1 MKVFNRRNVLKG
13 GLVGSMA
20 AGFASFVGASHAAEP
35 AAKAPAQN
43 NKNTYDVIVLGAG
56 PAGLVTAIAAKQ
68 AGAKKV
74 VVFEKRDR
82 PDGNAIFALGSV
94 CGWGSRHQKEQGIK
108 DTADDFYAAFDRDI
122 LIKTKFC
129 SVRAFQDKALLRSDL
144 FGELV
149 FMDGTRCSVDTVYV
163 RKRLRW
169 GTHKV
174 TVTREEEGI
183 YSLAGS
189 ETLLFASRC
198 STLALRDE
206 AVLEMQDSLSGILHL
221 HGGTCRVEGVFEAI
235 SY

>member
-43 NKNTYDVIVLGAG
+43 DKNTYDVIVLGAG

-108 DTADDFYAAFDRDI
+108 DTADDFYAMMMDVS
-122 LIKTKFC
+122 K
-129 SVRAFQDKALLRSDL
+129 QMGDKALNRTYTDNISAGIDWLEKDIGVKFGKIRPMPYPRLVPVVLTAKVSQAVHSSLRNFLRLPLKKVLKLSSSTKVL
-144 FGELV
+144 NF
-149 FMDGTRCSVDTVYV
+149 FMTTRC
-163 RKRLRW
+163 
-169 GTHKV
+169 
-174 TVTREEEGI
+174 
-183 YSLAGS
+183 
-189 ETLLFASRC
+189 
-198 STLALRDE
+198 
-206 AVLEMQDSLSGILHL
+206 VLP
-221 HGGTCRVEGVFEAI
+221 A
-235 SY
+235 

>member
-43 NKNTYDVIVLGAG
+43 DKNTYDVIVLGAG

-108 DTADDFYAAFDRDI
+108 DTADDFYAMMMDVSKQISALSSARFVRCRI
-122 LIKTKFC
+122 RVSAVPVVLTAKVSQAVHSSLRNFLRLPLKKVLKLSSSTKVLNF
-129 SVRAFQDKALLRSDL
+129 
-144 FGELV
+144 
-149 FMDGTRCSVDTVYV
+149 FMTTRC
-163 RKRLRW
+163 
-169 GTHKV
+169 
-174 TVTREEEGI
+174 
-183 YSLAGS
+183 
-189 ETLLFASRC
+189 
-198 STLALRDE
+198 
-206 AVLEMQDSLSGILHL
+206 VLP
-221 HGGTCRVEGVFEAI
+221 A
-235 SY
+235 

>member
-43 NKNTYDVIVLGAG
+43 DKNTYDVIVLGAG

-108 DTADDFYAAFDRDI
+108 DTADDFYAMMMDVS
-122 LIKTKFC
+122 K
-129 SVRAFQDKALLRSDL
+129 QMGDKALNRTYTDNISAGIDWLEKDIGVK
-144 FGELV
+144 FGKIRP
-149 FMDGTRCSVDTVYV
+149 MPYP
-163 RKRLRW
+163 RLGR
-169 GTHKV
+169 
-174 TVTREEEGI
+174 
-183 YSLAGS
+183 
-189 ETLLFASRC
+189 
-198 STLALRDE
+198 
-206 AVLEMQDSLSGILHL
+206 
-221 HGGTCRVEGVFEAI
+221 TCRVDGEGLTGGAQLLLQGRRCHCNRRLLCQ
-235 SY
+235 S

>member
-43 NKNTYDVIVLGAG
+43 DKNTYDVIVLGAG

-108 DTADDFYAAFDRDI
+108 DTADDFYAMMMDVS
-122 LIKTKFC
+122 K
-129 SVRAFQDKALLRSDL
+129 QMGDKALNRTYTDNISA
-144 FGELV
+144 
-149 FMDGTRCSVDTVYV
+149 
-163 RKRLRW
+163 
-169 GTHKV
+169 
-174 TVTREEEGI
+174 GI
-183 YSLAGS
+183 
-189 ETLLFASRC
+189 
-198 STLALRDE
+198 DW
-206 AVLEMQDSLSGILHL
+206 LE
-221 HGGTCRVEGVFEAI
+221 
-235 SY
+235 